1 VNEMSLADV
10 VSRAS
15 ASSSGRRSRRSAE
28 RRRRKRRRRT
38 GLILLVTLVLLGGAV
53 GGAWLGLRPLIASLT
68 APTDYPGPG
77 TGSVEVR
84 IPEGATGADIGE
96 LLRQKDVV
104 LTARDF
110 VTAYKANP
118 RSATIQPGTYTLKQK
133 MTAANAVEALLDE
146 ANRIRF
152 RVTIKEGVRAAD
164 IPGIVA
170 KGTTI
175 PLAELQAALKNPT
188 AIGLPP
194 QAKGDP
200 EGWLFPAT
208 YDVQPGSTAVE
219 LYSQMVVKA
228 IAELDSLGV
237 PVAQRQ
243 QTIILASLVQA
254 EGKLPVDFPKISR
267 VLRNRLDRGM
277 KLQLDTTVHYATGH
291 FKVSTSFKETQV
303 KSPYNT
309 YLVPGLPV
317 GAIGNPGRVAIK
329 AVQAPAD
336 GPWLYFVATN
346 PDTGE
351 TAYATTPA
359 EFAVIKAK
367 YEAWQRANPGK

>member
-1 VNEMSLADV
+1 MNEVSLVDV

-15 ASSSGRRSRRSAE
+15 VGSPDRRGRRSAE
-28 RRRRKRRRRT
+28 RRRRRRRRRT
-38 GLILLVTLVLLGGAV
+38 GVILFITFVLFGGAV
-53 GGAWLGLRPLIASLT
+53 GGAWLGLRPLIASFT
-68 APTDYPGPG
+68 APADYPGPG

-84 IPEGATGADIGE
+84 VTEGATGTAIGR
-96 LLRQKDVV
+96 LLQQQDVV
-104 LTARDF
+104 RTTKAF
-110 VTAYKANP
+110 VAAYRTNP
-118 RSATIQPGTYTLKQK
+118 RSATIQPGTYRLKRK
-133 MTAANAVEALLDE
+133 MAAPDAVEALLND
-146 ANRIRF
+146 ANRILF
-152 RVTIKEGVRAAD
+152 RVTIKEGARKAD

-170 KGTTI
+170 KVTKI
-175 PLAELQAALKNPT
+175 PLAELQAALKDPT

-208 YDVQPGSTAVE
+208 YDLHPGSTAVE
-219 LYSQMVVKA
+219 LYSQMVAKT

-237 PVAQRQ
+237 PEAQRRQ
-243 QTIILASLVQA
+243 AIILASLIQA
-254 EGKLPVDFPKISR
+254 EAKLRVDFPKISR
-267 VLRNRLDRGM
+267 VLHNRLDRGI
-277 KLQLDTTVHYATGH
+277 KLQLDTTVHYATGN
-291 FKVSTSFKETQV
+291 FKVATSVKETQV

-317 GAIGNPGRVAIK
+317 GAIGNPGRAAIE
-329 AVQAPAD
+329 AAQAPAD

-351 TAYATTPA
+351 TEYATTPA